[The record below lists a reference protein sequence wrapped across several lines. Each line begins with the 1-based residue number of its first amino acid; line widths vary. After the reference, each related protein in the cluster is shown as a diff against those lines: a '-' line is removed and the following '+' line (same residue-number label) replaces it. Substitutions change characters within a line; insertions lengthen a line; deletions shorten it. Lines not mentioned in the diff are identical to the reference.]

1 MVILY
6 YIECVQPGTR
16 QTCQR
21 PWMYITRVKPA
32 GRPVGAVL
40 SDIYLNWGRWSWNK
54 KKKLGSGRK
63 KKKGGGE
70 KGLTFCCTTRGCWTT
85 GGKVVGSYG
94 IIVSFSFGFDFSMTL
109 CVENIVLFF
118 AHDCIRLNGYHRID
132 WSILRSFVVV
142 STGFRMLVTYHSSW
156 LVV

>member
-1 MVILY
+1 M
-6 YIECVQPGTR
+6 
-16 QTCQR
+16 
-21 PWMYITRVKPA
+21 
-32 GRPVGAVL
+32 
-40 SDIYLNWGRWSWNK
+40 
-54 KKKLGSGRK
+54 
-63 KKKGGGE
+63 
-70 KGLTFCCTTRGCWTT
+70 
-85 GGKVVGSYG
+85 VGSYG